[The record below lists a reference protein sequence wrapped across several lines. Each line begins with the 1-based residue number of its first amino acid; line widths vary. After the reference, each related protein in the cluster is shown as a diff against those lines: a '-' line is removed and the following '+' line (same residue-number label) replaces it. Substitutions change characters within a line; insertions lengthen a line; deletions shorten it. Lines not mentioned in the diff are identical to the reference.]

1 MLLEGIEY
9 MDVGF
14 AVAKGVVDI
23 YAYFSKRHRSV
34 LHAYKAGLLTP
45 DILLWCF
52 LDGTPLGEL
61 RWFSFAFS
69 KFLKKKRWRKK
80 PLLLKRCMIALSMHR
95 GQITLSLLI
104 IY

>member
-23 YAYFSKRHRSV
+23 YAYFSKRHWSV
-34 LHAYKAGLLTP
+34 LHACKAGLLTP
-45 DILLWCF
+45 DILPWCF

-69 KFLKKKRWRKK
+69 KFLKKKGGEKNPCCSNVAR
-80 PLLLKRCMIALSMHR
+80 
-95 GQITLSLLI
+95 
-104 IY
+104 